1 MCSGYKYL
9 YNCSIGNGMA
19 VDKGNGRYDYTLTV
33 AYNGENIT
41 SEVLSQSNTNGDH
54 GYRFYLI
61 ENG

>member
-1 MCSGYKYL
+1 
-9 YNCSIGNGMA
+9 MA